1 MENGDVFLSLLETR
15 SVYEPFAMFL
25 PPCFQR
31 ETSRSHHER
40 QKKTSLEGLLKKEFA
55 PAGANSC
62 SLGCTPSRREAK
74 IKLIITFHESVPIHI
89 KRHKSTT
96 SLNSLLYFFLT
107 ATAAVVNSGCDNVR
121 KIMGKVAGIAFE
133 RLEEG

>member
-1 MENGDVFLSLLETR
+1 MFSCLSWKRARYTNP
-15 SVYEPFAMFL
+15 S
-25 PPCFQR
+25 PCFYR
-31 ETSRSHHER
+31 HAFKER
-40 QKKTSLEGLLKKEFA
+40 LPDLTMKDKKKTSLEGLLKKEFA